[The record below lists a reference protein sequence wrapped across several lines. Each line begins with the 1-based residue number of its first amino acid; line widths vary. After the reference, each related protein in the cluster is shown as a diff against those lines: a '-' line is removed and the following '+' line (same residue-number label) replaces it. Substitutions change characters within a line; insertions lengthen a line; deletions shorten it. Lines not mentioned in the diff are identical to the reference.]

1 MVVIAV
7 YFHER
12 ICSRVSRLCIEG
24 CSVLS
29 TQGLESVIV
38 SWKELKSLKVISC
51 NNIKD
56 EEINPALSKV
66 FAALK
71 DLKWEP
77 DSRSRLTSRL
87 AGTGIGKRGNK
98 FFNKSSDW
106 KSLPAS
112 FRTKLDS

>member
-1 MVVIAV
+1 M
-7 YFHER
+7 
-12 ICSRVSRLCIEG
+12 SSLCIEG
-24 CSVLS
+24 CSLLS
-29 TQGLESVIV
+29 TQGLESVIIH
-38 SWKELKSLKVISC
+38 WKELKSLKVKSC

-77 DSRSRLTSRL
+77 DSRSRVKSSL

-98 FFNKSSDW
+98 FFNKSACDW

-112 FRTKLDS
+112 FRTKLDY